1 MSITFIYP
9 YEKHLQDVN
18 NIDPD
23 EKSSFFTI
31 GERVWVVQTY
41 LRLKSAGYN
50 VTISSEMPSD
60 GIAIFHR
67 DSIVHVMEQHSWASK
82 VSLVCIRA
90 DRVPTPEADIEVVQN
105 GYSANAKRTH
115 FIPSWPQPGLISRD
129 PSRGSRVDVLS
140 YKGIGNNLHKSLQS
154 NRWKQFLER
163 HNLQWRA
170 DTVGWEGRKHVHS
183 TIPWPDYRDVD
194 VVVSLRSDLSHQYPH
209 KPASKLINAWLA
221 GVPAILGPEVAYQ
234 ELRESDLD
242 YIEACSLDDVID
254 GVKRLKEDDG
264 LYDDMV
270 QNGKA
275 RAEAFTIESI
285 VDRWAELLFS
295 NGQPE
300 IAPTSIL
307 PMNYRVKA
315 KPRKIYHYIKDKVT

>member
-1 MSITFIYP
+1 
-9 YEKHLQDVN
+9 
-18 NIDPD
+18 
-23 EKSSFFTI
+23 
-31 GERVWVVQTY
+31 
-41 LRLKSAGYN
+41 
-50 VTISSEMPSD
+50 
-60 GIAIFHR
+60 
-67 DSIVHVMEQHSWASK
+67 
-82 VSLVCIRA
+82 
-90 DRVPTPEADIEVVQN
+90 
-105 GYSANAKRTH
+105 
-115 FIPSWPQPGLISRD
+115 
-129 PSRGSRVDVLS
+129 
-140 YKGIGNNLHKSLQS
+140 
-154 NRWKQFLER
+154 
-163 HNLQWRA
+163 
-170 DTVGWEGRKHVHS
+170 
-183 TIPWPDYRDVD
+183 VD

-307 PMNYRVKA
+307 PMDYRVKA
-315 KPRKIYHYIKDKVT
+315 KPRKIYHYLKDKVT